1 MEGVRTWRRGRPRIQ
16 DEKSVNDV
24 EQMRLAQRSYRARKE
39 KAQQSE
45 KIRAQGL
52 NSALDDTFEIFSTL
66 HQRIVNTSQIQ
77 NTPDILLHL
86 NDASRQMAAIASSCN
101 KDLQLQNNPMNMSP
115 SSPEQAHGTT
125 SQPPA
130 TDVIRGQDKE
140 WRPQLPLAAQLPA
153 SYPLVTR
160 DSRLMAISL
169 RTKTSSKI
177 SLPARFIRAC
187 FKRAVTILS
196 SSAVHGS
203 QQLVLTL
210 PLQWLG
216 KDAVIINSLQV
227 LESFLP
233 SVADFQYPLH
243 SAPGQP
249 HMYRVVEGGTKTLPR
264 APAPLL
270 QRIAKGR
277 TRTMLDTHFLPLQG
291 EWLEAV
297 DVEEYLEERGIYI
310 RDAIRDDMTSTD
322 ETLYENIASG
332 IEQNTPVLAPSSTPS
347 QLDVSLSTDFRGHEA
362 SDYSVFGLPWVKP
375 LTRSAN
381 GQPLPNTI
389 ADVPSTELS
398 SVPQSSFKPQA
409 TQIPTKASQI
419 NVDLDKLIHLLAENA
434 MCLGPTPGIR
444 KAAVDASIRGSVILS

>member
-1 MEGVRTWRRGRPRIQ
+1 
-16 DEKSVNDV
+16 
-24 EQMRLAQRSYRARKE
+24 MRLAQRSYRARKE

-45 KIRAQGL
+45 RIRAQGL

-66 HQRIVNTSQIQ
+66 HHRIVNTLQIQ
-77 NTPDILLHL
+77 NTPGILLHL
-86 NDASRQMAAIASSCN
+86 NDASRKMAAIASSWN
-101 KDLQLQNNPMNMSP
+101 KVLDLRNNPLNMSP
-115 SSPEQAHGTT
+115 SYPQQAHGKI

-130 TDVIRGQDKE
+130 AGVIRGQDKE
-140 WRPQLPLAAQLPA
+140 WRPQLPLAERLPA
-153 SYPLVTR
+153 SGQLVTR
-160 DSRLMAISL
+160 DSRLMAMSL
-169 RTKTSSKI
+169 RTKTSSGI
-177 SLPARFIRAC
+177 PLPARFIRAC

-196 SSAVHGS
+196 DSAVHGS
-203 QQLVLTL
+203 QQLALTL
-210 PLQWLG
+210 PLQLLG
-216 KDAVIINSLQV
+216 KDVAIRNSLEV

-243 SAPGQP
+243 SAPRQP

-264 APAPLL
+264 APAPLV

-291 EWLEAV
+291 EWLEAA

-310 RDAIRDDMTSTD
+310 RNAVRDDMTSID
-322 ETLYENIASG
+322 ETFYENIASD
-332 IEQNTPVLAPSSTPS
+332 IEQNTPILAPSGTPS
-347 QLDVSLSTDFRGHEA
+347 QLDVSLSADFRGHEA

-381 GQPLPNTI
+381 GQPLRTAR
-389 ADVPSTELS
+389 ADVPSTDLS
-398 SVPQSSFKPQA
+398 SVPQSRFNPQT

-434 MCLGPTPGIR
+434 MCLGPVPGIR
-444 KAAVDASIRGSVILS
+444 KAAVDASIRGSVNLS